1 VGNLTVSEWM
11 KKIGLN
17 EDDIHFIETILTFA
31 STLQNPVTESEEFTN
46 KVNNKINSLF
56 PERKV
61 KINRNF
67 TYQDF
72 KNILN
77 ENKIF
82 INLSELLNRYH
93 SQGICQNLCEKLLKE
108 CNENKNM

>member
-1 VGNLTVSEWM
+1 MDEKN
-11 KKIGLN
+11 GLN
-17 EDDIHFIETILTFA
+17 EDDINFIETILTFA
-31 STLQNPVTESEEFTN
+31 STLQNPVAESEEFNN

-61 KINRNF
+61 KINRKG
-67 TYQDF
+67 TYLDF

-82 INLSELLNRYH
+82 INLSELLSRYH
-93 SQGICQNLCEKLLKE
+93 SQGICKDLCEKLLKE
-108 CNENKNM
+108 YNDNKNV